1 MHIGQV
7 NPTVDGRN
15 LIMDDYQHGYF
26 ETGGCRL
33 HYIEAGAGPLLV
45 FYHGFPMF
53 WFSFYPQIE
62 ALKTRFRVVAIDG
75 PGVNLSSKPNN
86 IELYKLEN
94 LALQIDELARH
105 LYGDEA
111 FYLVGHDWG
120 GALAWAYAQRY
131 PQRLHKVVAL
141 NAPPANQLMELL
153 ASNAEQQKRSTYMWA
168 MRDGDLHRSMT
179 ENGATRVWERAY
191 APCRGRP
198 DYAKKHDEIM
208 REGLAQHGAVDGGI
222 NWYRV
227 NIPSL
232 GTITDADFWP
242 SRNAKTDVP
251 ALLIWGEDDQTFVPQ
266 FIDDLHHYA
275 TQLLVKILPGVGH
288 TPMLEV
294 PELTNGILEEFL
306 ST

>member
-1 MHIGQV
+1 
-7 NPTVDGRN
+7 
-15 LIMDDYQHGYF
+15 MDDYQHGYF
-26 ETGGCRL
+26 ETRGCRL
-33 HYIEAGAGPLLV
+33 HYVEAGVGPLL
-45 FYHGFPMF
+45 FLYHGFPMF

-75 PGVNLSSKPNN
+75 PGVNLSSKPQN

-105 LYGDEA
+105 LSCDEP

-131 PQRLHKVVAL
+131 PQRLHKVVAI

-153 ASNAEQQKRSTYMWA
+153 ASNTEQQKRSAYMWA
-168 MRDGDLHRSMT
+168 MREGDLHTAMT
-179 ENGATRVWERAY
+179 ENGAARVWERAY
-191 APCRGRP
+191 APFRGRVH
-198 DYAKKHDEIM
+198 YTEEHDEIM
-208 REGLAQHGAVDGGI
+208 REGLAQPGAVDGGM
-222 NWYRV
+222 NWYRA
-227 NIPSL
+227 NIPPL

-251 ALLIWGEDDQTFVPQ
+251 ALLIWGENDQTFIPQ
-266 FIDDLHHYA
+266 FIDELHRYA
-275 TQLLVKILPGVGH
+275 TSLSVEILPGVGH

-294 PELTNGILEEFL
+294 PELTNETLEEFL
-306 ST
+306 SI